1 MTTENSILK
10 IRNVVKHFDISGGF
24 LEKLTLINGKPTMRE
39 TIVKAVNDVSFNILE
54 GETLSVVGESGCG
67 KSTLARAVIGLHK
80 PESGKIYYRD
90 ERIDHLSPKKLL
102 PYRSKMQMVFQD
114 PYSSLNP
121 RKTVKQTLQE
131 PLRFHNRTISN
142 GEVKDK
148 IAEVMTQVGVDPKWA
163 ERYPHEFSGGQRQRV
178 SIARALMV
186 DPEFIVA
193 DEPISAL
200 DVSVQAQILNLFM
213 EAQKSRNLS
222 YMFITHDLSVVRHIS
237 TRVAVMYLGTLCEI
251 ASTANLY
258 EAPRHPYTKALLS
271 AIPQLGGKKKD
282 HIRLS
287 GEVPSP
293 IDLPTGC
300 VFHGRCSY
308 ADKRCVNEVPS
319 LVKLD
324 YRTRVACHRVEE
336 GVL

>member
-1 MTTENSILK
+1 MDTVNSILK
-10 IRNVVKHFDISGGF
+10 IRNVVKRFDISGGF
-24 LEKLTLINGKPTMRE
+24 LEKIRFDKGRLSLKE

-67 KSTLARAVIGLHK
+67 KSTLARAVIGLHR
-80 PESGKIYYRD
+80 PESGKIFYRD
-90 ERIDHLSPKKLL
+90 ERIDNLSSKAMLK
-102 PYRSKMQMVFQD
+102 YRSRMQMVFQD

-121 RKTVKQTLQE
+121 RKTVKQTLEE
-131 PLRFHNRTISN
+131 PLRFHNRGISN

-148 IAEVMTQVGVDPKWA
+148 IDEVMTQVGVDPKWA
-163 ERYPHEFSGGQRQRV
+163 ARYPHEFSGGQRQRV
-178 SIARALMV
+178 SIARALVV

-213 EAQKSRNLS
+213 DAQKERDLS

-237 TRVAVMYLGTLCEI
+237 TRVAVLYLGTLCEI
-251 ASTANLY
+251 APTKTLY

-271 AIPQLGGKKKD
+271 AIPHLGKKSS
-282 HIRLS
+282 HIKLT

-293 IDLPTGC
+293 INMPSGC
-300 VFHGRCSY
+300 VFHGRCTY
-308 ADKRCVNEVPS
+308 ADERCREEVPE
-319 LVKLD
+319 LLELD
-324 YRTRVACHRVEE
+324 LRTRVACHRVQE